1 MPTDAL
7 TVSILGSP
15 VRVAIV
21 GEIDADTRE
30 QFKVALAQTLGSDGD
45 TVLDL
50 SGVPFMDTHSVT
62 AVVHCANRLFDEGG
76 RLVVHR
82 PPPSLRRISELLW
95 GGDGGARLYISEKP
109 EVRGDR
115 ERR

>member
-82 PPPSLRRISELLW
+82 PPLRRIFELLW
-95 GGDGGARLYISEKP
+95 GGDGGARLYILGE
-109 EVRGDR
+109 RGDR